1 MFDRNAGTGAEA
13 ALLNAADKVKDSAR
27 GLADDVGTAASS
39 AAYDE
44 GSALVARAP
53 GSALLAAGLLG
64 FALGVF
70 LTKGSRP
77 SRNILQEYYDRYI
90 R

>member
-27 GLADDVGTAASS
+27 GLADDVGTTASS
-39 AAYDE
+39 AAYE

-77 SRNILQEYYDRYI
+77 SRNILQEYYDQYI